1 MQTSSPV
8 PGTAPVPPVA
18 DSGTDHAIDQ
28 DVFRQGMRQLVGG
41 VTLIT
46 THYAGRNVGLTA
58 TAVCSLSATPPRLL
72 ACVNARGA
80 TYKALHASRRMCVN
94 VLAFGQLALARRFS
108 GMVAIDGEDLFGVG
122 DWQVDGARPPSLRNA
137 LAVFDCHVD
146 MIMDTHSHGIVI
158 GDIRGVIAN
167 PGRKPLLYSDGQF
180 TTFTCPVGTCR
191 YVYGGSDEPPP
202 GDPTLRIEL

>member
-1 MQTSSPV
+1 METSSTV
-8 PGTAPVPPVA
+8 PDAHVRTAANAGA
-18 DSGTDHAIDQ
+18 DHLLDPG
-28 DVFRQGMRQLVGG
+28 VFRQGMRQLVGG

-58 TAVCSLSATPPRLL
+58 TAVCSLSATPPRLIV
-72 ACVNARGA
+72 CVNSKGA
-80 TYKALHASRRMCVN
+80 TYKALCASRRMGVN

-108 GMVAIDGEDLFGVG
+108 GMVKLDGEDLFDVG
-122 DWQVDGARPPSLRNA
+122 DWQTDDTQPPLLKDA
-137 LAVFDCHVD
+137 LAAFDCHVD

-158 GDIRGVIAN
+158 GDIRSIIAN

-180 TTFTCPVGTCR
+180 TTFSCPAGSCR
-191 YVYGGSDEPPP
+191 YVYANNDEPSP